1 MATRLDLH
9 SKLVEA
15 LGSDNVYYN
24 PPETLKL
31 VYPCIVYTVK
41 EIDTIYANNL
51 PYLNTKQYEV
61 VVISK
66 KPDDPAVYKILR
78 FPLTRHSSRYVVD
91 GLYHDAFIIK
101 HKEE

>member
-1 MATRLDLH
+1 MATRIDLH
-9 SKLVEA
+9 NKLVQA
-15 LGSDNVYYN
+15 LGSEYVYYN

-41 EIDTIYANNL
+41 NIGTVYANNL
-51 PYLNTKQYEV
+51 PYLNTKEYEV

-66 KPDDPAVYKILR
+66 KPDNEAISKLLR
-78 FPLTRHSSRYVVD
+78 FPLMRHTRRYVVD
-91 GLYHDAFIIK
+91 DLYHDAFIIK